1 MWKEEPK
8 QLKKSFEFSAFVD
21 AFTFMTKAAMLAPQ
35 IKHKSFFYGTV
46 HLVTIILPS
55 LNEDASI
62 GQTEHEM
69 AVEIDTIYSRMNK
82 LR

>member
-1 MWKEEPK
+1 MWKEELK

-35 IKHKSFFYGTV
+35 MKHKSFYYGNV

-55 LNEDASI
+55 LNEDEGI
-62 GQTEHEM
+62 GQTEIEI
-69 AVEIDTIYSRMNK
+69 ASEIDSMYSRMNK

>member
-21 AFTFMTKAAMLAPQ
+21 AFTFMTKAAMLAPRM
-35 IKHKSFFYGTV
+35 KHKSFFYGNV

-55 LNEDASI
+55 LNEDSGI
-62 GQTEHEM
+62 GQTEIEM
-69 AVEIDTIYSRMNK
+69 AAEIDSMYSRMKK
-82 LR
+82 LQ